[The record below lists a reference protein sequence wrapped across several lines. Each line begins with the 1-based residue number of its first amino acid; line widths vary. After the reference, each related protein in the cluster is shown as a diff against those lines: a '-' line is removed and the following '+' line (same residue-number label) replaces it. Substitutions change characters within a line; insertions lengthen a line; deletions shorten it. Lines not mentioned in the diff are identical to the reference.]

1 MRLSEMTMRG
11 ILFSSSLTPK
21 AFLLEF
27 IQIGFSVMQTASL
40 ETGSSQI
47 FPEWNGGWRCG
58 KHIALSTI
66 EMDTEY
72 TNTCLVD
79 TNLSADTRMVIF
91 PDRAGQATK
100 GHGSFAKSGCNFLI
114 WCGVFWVLSL
124 GMWTFL
130 RHLVYVLTNK
140 RNFLQIS
147 NHYYLPHS
155 GQDPQVA
162 IKTIFNGRS
171 PQS

>member
-1 MRLSEMTMRG
+1 MHLSWMTMRG

-47 FPEWNGGWRCG
+47 FPEWNGRWRCG

-79 TNLSADTRMVIF
+79 TNLSADTQVVIF
-91 PDRAGQATK
+91 PDRSGQATK
-100 GHGSFAKSGCNFLI
+100 GSGSFVKSGCNFLI

-130 RHLVYVLTNK
+130 RHRLRTHK
-140 RNFLQIS
+140 QKNFFANQQSLLPTSFWARSAGSHQ
-147 NHYYLPHS
+147 NH
-155 GQDPQVA
+155 
-162 IKTIFNGRS
+162 I
-171 PQS
+171 